1 MLCSLATK
9 MTADTIKVI
18 NDLEKDL
25 GKTLLAFQCHNLK
38 PSELSARE
46 LQKIREIESR
56 LGISIVAVDL

>member
-18 NDLEKDL
+18 TDLERDM

-38 PSELSARE
+38 PSELNESE
-46 LQKIREIESR
+46 LQKIMEIESR
-56 LGISIVAVDL
+56 LGISIVAVDP